1 MALLL
6 LTRSVDPRNEYMSTP
21 RHDIAI
27 PQRTQSSLLV
37 AGRSPKK
44 QLPEKG
50 SFESVEQQ
58 LVN

>member
-1 MALLL
+1 
-6 LTRSVDPRNEYMSTP
+6 MSTP